1 MPDDNAARSTRRA
14 FIGGLAIAGT
24 AGLAGCSALSGD
36 DDGIPTIT
44 VDPETE
50 TLPTPVRGDPDAD
63 VTVAAFE
70 DYACGHCAT
79 YVLEH
84 LPSIVNDY
92 VEPGVIRYEH
102 YDFPLP
108 LSQESLRAP
117 SAARAVQDTVGLDA
131 YWEFSHALFENQGR
145 LGLSLYEE
153 LASEVGADP
162 AVVRAAAEERRY
174 DPTVAES
181 RQYGLQRGVEATPTV
196 IVNGTV
202 LDSYAADV
210 IAQAIEAER

>member
-1 MPDDNAARSTRRA
+1 MHDDSSARSTRRA
-14 FIGGLAIAGT
+14 FLGGLAVAGS

-36 DDGIPTIT
+36 RPSAPTI
-44 VDPETE
+44 DPETE

-79 YVLEH
+79 YVLEE
-84 LPSIVNDY
+84 LPTVVADY
-92 VEPGVIRYEH
+92 VKPGIIRYEH
-102 YDFPLP
+102 YDLPLP

-153 LASEVGADP
+153 LAGDVGADP
-162 AVVRAAAEERRY
+162 EFVRTAAEERRY
-174 DPTVAES
+174 DATVAES
-181 RQYGLQRGVEATPTV
+181 RQYGMDQGIDATPSV
-196 IVNGTV
+196 VVNGQL
-202 LDSYAADV
+202 LDSYAADA
-210 IAQAIEAER
+210 IAEAIEAER